1 MTVLLSGMVAA
12 SIYAGNKPNLTFDA
26 ASGVTKTLVMP
37 SGKAVEYV
45 AYERLYFVGN
55 VEDSACQYMNVYVP
69 RNATQKTPILLR
81 TYAREDAPQEPTEPT
96 GLDATGRALAEGYV
110 VAIPGARFASAH
122 VQLLDLKAAVR
133 YLRLFDKKMAGSA
146 ERIIA
151 DGTGVGATLVSM
163 LGTTGNHPDYE
174 QQLQEMGA
182 ADKKDDVYACV
193 CYSPLLNNEQED
205 QAYEWLFNCTN
216 NQTRPLTAE
225 QAMRS
230 NELAAQYAGY
240 LNSLELKNPA
250 DGTLM
255 KADNFRSYI
264 KWQLIKAA
272 QKAKNAGALIPDSI
286 GFTFSDVAESLSAS
300 QAATPAPQQ
309 LTMEERLRNA
319 AKYLNSPRQGR
330 KVEAK
335 PAGEYLVNLDLETY
349 LNFLAATQRMK
360 EPASH
365 GDGSAIPF
373 PSEIGSQSP
382 QAEQNRPQAAAPHW
396 YIRHGAMDCQ
406 TSFATTTAFAV
417 KLQNQG
423 KEVDFLL
430 AWNRTFGGDYALDE
444 LFDWIEFIVHS

>member
-1 MTVLLSGMVAA
+1 MKKRKILTLLLACAVSVGV
-12 SIYAGNKPNLTFDA
+12 YADKKPGLTFDA
-26 ASGVTKTLVMP
+26 DGGVERTMVMP
-37 SGKAVEYV
+37 NGQAVEYT
-45 AYERLYFVGN
+45 AYERLYYVAN
-55 VEDSACQYMNVYVP
+55 VEDSAYQYMNVYVP
-69 RNATQKTPILLR
+69 KGATQKTPILLR
-81 TYAREDAPQEPTEPT
+81 TYAREDRPQEPTEPT

-110 VAIPGARFASAH
+110 VAIPGGRFASAH

-151 DGTGVGATLVSM
+151 DGTGVGGALVSM

-174 QQLQEMGA
+174 QQLEEMGA
-182 ADKKDDVYACV
+182 ADKKDDVYACI
-193 CYSPLLNNEQED
+193 CYSPLLNKEQED
-205 QAYEWLFNCTN
+205 LAYEWLFNCTN

-230 NELAAQYAGY
+230 NELAAQYASY
-240 LNSLELKNPA
+240 LNSLELKNPT
-250 DGTLM
+250 DGMLM

-272 QKAKNAGALIPDSI
+272 QTAKNAGAIIPDSI
-286 GFTFSDVAESLSAS
+286 GFTFSDVAEELSAS

-319 AKYLNSPRQGR
+319 AKYLNPPRQGR
-330 KVEAK
+330 KVETK
-335 PAGEYLVNLDLETY
+335 PVGEYLVNLDIETY
-349 LNFLAATQRMK
+349 LNFLAATQRMR
-360 EPASH
+360 EPAEA
-365 GDGSAIPF
+365 GDRAMAYNVETGDRTA
-373 PSEIGSQSP
+373 QT
-382 QAEQNRPQAAAPHW
+382 APHW

-423 KEVDFLL
+423 KEVNFLL

-444 LFDWIEFIVHS
+444 LFDWMAFIVHNS

>member
-1 MTVLLSGMVAA
+1 MKRIIITVLLSGMVA
-12 SIYAGNKPNLTFDA
+12 SIYAGKKPNLTFDA
-26 ASGVTKTLVMP
+26 GSGVTKTLVMP

-69 RNATQKTPILLR
+69 KGATQKTPILLR
-81 TYAREDAPQEPTEPT
+81 TYAREDRPQEPTEPT

-110 VAIPGARFASAH
+110 VAIPGGRFASAH

-151 DGTGVGATLVSM
+151 DGTGVGGALVSM

-174 QQLQEMGA
+174 QQLEEMGA
-182 ADKKDDVYACV
+182 ADKKDDVYACI
-193 CYSPLLNNEQED
+193 CYSPLLNKEQED

-230 NELAAQYAGY
+230 NELAAQYARY
-240 LNSLELKNPA
+240 LNSLELKSPT

-272 QKAKNAGALIPDSI
+272 QTAKNAGAIIPDSI
-286 GFTFSDVAESLSAS
+286 GFTFSDVAEELSTS
-300 QAATPAPQQ
+300 QTATHAPQQ
-309 LTMEERLRNA
+309 LTTEERLRNA

-335 PAGEYLVNLDLETY
+335 PVGEYLVNLDLETY
-349 LNFLAATQRMK
+349 LNFLASTQRMK
-360 EPASH
+360 EPAEA
-365 GDGSAIPF
+365 GDRAMAYNVETGDRTA
-373 PSEIGSQSP
+373 QT
-382 QAEQNRPQAAAPHW
+382 APHW

-423 KEVDFLL
+423 KEVNFLL

-444 LFDWIEFIVHS
+444 LFDWMAFIVHNS